1 MSARSRRQLLE
12 DCVES
17 NALLCP
23 AHFRGANAG
32 HVKRQG
38 ECLRHR
44 LGPLTESNALLCPAH
59 FPGANAG
66 YIKEKGDAFSIDWD
80 NVK

>member
-23 AHFRGANAG
+23 AHFPGVNAG
-32 HVKRQG
+32 HIK
-38 ECLRHR
+38 
-44 LGPLTESNALLCPAH
+44 TE
-59 FPGANAG
+59 
-66 YIKEKGDAFSIDWD
+66 GDTFRIEWD
-80 NVK
+80 RP